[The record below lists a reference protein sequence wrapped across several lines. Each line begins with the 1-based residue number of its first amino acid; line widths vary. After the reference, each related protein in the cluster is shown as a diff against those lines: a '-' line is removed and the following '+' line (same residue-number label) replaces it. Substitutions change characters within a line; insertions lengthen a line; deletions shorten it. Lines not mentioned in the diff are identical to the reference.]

1 MIGRPPCGMALPF
14 LCLIAV
20 ISTFVPP
27 RRTLRQLASPTRFMT
42 AFHTI
47 GRGRASRFGVAL
59 LGGANHCVEPFADG
73 HSGAA
78 RGVAGGRTGFWT
90 ETSEIPR
97 TARFHA
103 HAQID
108 AREIGCAP

>member
-1 MIGRPPCGMALPF
+1 MIGCPPCGVALPF
-14 LCLIAV
+14 LRLIAV

-27 RRTLRQLASPTRFMT
+27 RGALRQLASRTRLMT
-42 AFHTI
+42 AFHPI
-47 GRGRASRFGVAL
+47 RRGRASRFGFAL
-59 LGGANHCVEPFADG
+59 FGRTNHCVEPLADR

-78 RGVAGGRTGFWT
+78 RGVAGGRTGCWT
-90 ETSEIPR
+90 ETSEIPW

-108 AREIGCAP
+108 A